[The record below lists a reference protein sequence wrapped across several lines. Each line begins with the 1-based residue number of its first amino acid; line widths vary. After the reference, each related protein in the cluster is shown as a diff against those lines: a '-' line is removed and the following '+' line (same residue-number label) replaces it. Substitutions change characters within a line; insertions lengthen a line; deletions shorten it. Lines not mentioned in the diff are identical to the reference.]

1 MIVER
6 AREVTGVGPLPRA
19 QLVDDEGQQLRTR
32 LTWLL
37 VFRAAVM
44 TVLLGASFLLRLT
57 ATETLFAKVAV
68 ALYAVAFLSYAS
80 VLAGGVWMWRFKNRG
95 LQTVAYAQL
104 AFDAFISSVIVVLT
118 GGVESVFI
126 FVYSL
131 SVLNAAAVLQKRG
144 ALALAAVVTA
154 LYSGVLALETSGL
167 IVPLGLDAAP
177 PLQQLLPPFL
187 TNTASFVLVAMLAGF
202 LSEQLKR
209 TSESLHVARAQIEK
223 LEELYRAVLESLP
236 SGVLTVDALGRIVY
250 VNSAGAEILGSRVDE
265 LVGRALR
272 ERAPALT
279 AGDTIAEETR
289 FESILVVDVPVAS
302 SPAAGDDR
310 AGDRRDAGTGA
321 VPATMRRERM
331 IGGSV
336 ARLTG
341 LEGMAGRVIVFQ
353 DLTELR
359 RLQGDMARAER
370 LAELGRFAAGLA
382 HEIRNPLAAM
392 IGCLQLLRSDNK
404 AARDRANAGGARNVG
419 EGDDDERMLGIVH
432 REAERLSS
440 LVSGFLTYARPS
452 PPRVEPT
459 PMLALAQET
468 ATAMRT
474 GIDPAVELE
483 VAGVETVALCDA
495 TQVRQALWNLI
506 GNAAQAVHGGDASG
520 ANGAPSGASMIA
532 PRGRVR
538 VTVRTVDDHVMLMVD
553 DDGPGVPAD
562 IRGRIFE
569 PFFTTRADGTGLGL
583 ATVHQTLAQ
592 MRGTISLEESPLG
605 GARFVVTLP
614 RAA

>member
-1 MIVER
+1 MSVER

-19 QLVDDEGQQLRTR
+19 QLVDDEKLQLRTR

-37 VFRAAVM
+37 VFRSAVM
-44 TVLLGASFLLRLT
+44 TVLLAASFLLRLT

-68 ALYAVAFLSYAS
+68 ALYAVAFLSYGS
-80 VLAGGVWMWRFKNRG
+80 VLAGGIWMWRWKNRG
-95 LQTVAYAQL
+95 LATLAYAQL

-154 LYSGVLALETSGL
+154 LYSGILALETSGL
-167 IVPLGLDAAP
+167 IVPLGMDVAP

-209 TSESLHVARAQIEK
+209 TSESLNVARAQIER

-265 LVGRALR
+265 LVGRSLGD
-272 ERAPALT
+272 RAPALT

-289 FESILVVDVPVAS
+289 FESVLIVEERAHPEATQDGVPE
-302 SPAAGDDR
+302 AA
-310 AGDRRDAGTGA
+310 
-321 VPATMRRERM
+321 PKIRRERM

-404 AARDRANAGGARNVG
+404 AAHSAGATSATANGVG
-419 EGDDDERMLGIVH
+419 SDDGERMLGIVH

-440 LVSGFLTYARPS
+440 LVTGFLTYARPS

-459 PMLALAQET
+459 PLLALAQET

-474 GIDPAVELE
+474 GIDPSVELE
-483 VAGVETVALCDA
+483 VAGVESVALCDA

-506 GNAAQAVHGGDASG
+506 GNAAQAVHAGDSSGALSSSSPDGASG
-520 ANGAPSGASMIA
+520 ASLAMTT

-538 VTVRTVDDHVMLMVD
+538 VTVRSPDDRHVTLTVD

-592 MRGTISLEESPLG
+592 MRGTISLEDSPFG

-614 RAA
+614 RAS